1 MPRNELRTLNL
12 PIAEELG
19 RRAGIRP
26 RVRPEECASY
36 AIAGKVP
43 KLVFSPRTLS
53 EASKTIQTLTAEG
66 ASVIVRGAG
75 TKQFQPPSPVDVDV
89 VLDATRCSGV
99 IDYVPADLT
108 VTVFAGTTF
117 VELAEVLRAQQQF
130 FAADPPFASD
140 ATIGGILSGRSSG
153 ALRQQYGTPRDN
165 VLGMRVCLSDGSIAF
180 TGSKVVKSVAGYD
193 IAKLFVGA
201 RGTLGFIGE
210 VTLKVAPLP
219 AEQRGVVATF
229 SSANQACGAVAQ
241 MSSHALFPMATT
253 MHDAASTRHIRALGH
268 VGDGD
273 WTLVVRC
280 GGSRAGAGTLAD
292 AVSKVCMQSG
302 ARSTLLLDHDR
313 ILFGWSDIAELAGG
327 AIYAADRFLNC
338 AIACLPSEVPAVC
351 AMGQTH
357 GGNAEVSAHPH
368 AGIVFMHIDATR
380 HDDLIGALHL
390 VAAEAEANGWS
401 IAYLRAPLPLG
412 AKLRQPVPPSSPIF
426 LMRRVKAALDPT
438 GTFDPGRFLGGI

>member
-53 EASKTIQTLTAEG
+53 EAAKTIHTLTTEG

-89 VLDATRCSGV
+89 VLDSTRCRGV

-117 VELAEVLRAQQQF
+117 AELADVLRTQQQF
-130 FAADPPFASD
+130 FAVDPPFASD
-140 ATIGGILSGRSSG
+140 ATIGGILSARSAG

-165 VLGMRVCLSDGSIAF
+165 VLGMRVCVSDGSIAF

-219 AEQRGVVATF
+219 PEQRGLVATF
-229 SSANQACGAVAQ
+229 SRAEDACGAVAQ
-241 MSSHALFPMATT
+241 MTSHALFPMATT
-253 MHDAASTRHIRALGH
+253 LHDTASTRHIRTLGH
-268 VGDGD
+268 VADGD

-292 AVSKVCMQSG
+292 AVSKVCTQSG
-302 ARSTLLLDHDR
+302 ARSTLMLDHDR
-313 ILFGWSDIAELAGG
+313 VLFGWSDIAELAGG
-327 AIYAADRFLNC
+327 AVYSADRFLKC
-338 AIACLPSEVPAVC
+338 SIACLPSEVPAVC
-351 AMGQTH
+351 AMAQERYPD
-357 GGNAEVSAHPH
+357 AQVSAHPH
-368 AGIVFMHIDATR
+368 SGMVFLHVDAAR
-380 HDDLIGALHL
+380 HDDIPGTLRLMQG
-390 VAAEAEANGWS
+390 EAEGKGWS
-401 IAYLRAPLPLG
+401 IVYSSAPFPLG
-412 AKLRQPVPPSSPIF
+412 AALRQPVPQNSPLL
-426 LMRRVKAALDPT
+426 LMRRIKAALDPT

>member
-36 AIAGKVP
+36 AVAGKVP

-53 EASKTIQTLTAEG
+53 EAATTIHTLTVEG
-66 ASVIVRGAG
+66 ANVVIRGAG

-89 VLDATRCSGV
+89 VLDATRCNGV

-108 VTVFAGTTF
+108 VTVSAGTTF
-117 VELAEVLRAQQQF
+117 AELADVLRGQQQF
-130 FAADPPFASD
+130 FAVDPPFASE
-140 ATIGGILSGRSSG
+140 ATIGGILSARSSG

-165 VLGMRVCLSDGSIAF
+165 VLGMRVCLSDGSIAY

-219 AEQRGVVATF
+219 AEQRGVAATF
-229 SSANQACGAVAQ
+229 SRADQACAAVAN
-241 MSSHALFPMATT
+241 MTSHALFPMATT
-253 MHDAASTRHIRALGH
+253 MHDAAATRHIRALGH
-268 VGDGD
+268 VTDGD

-280 GGSRAGAGTLAD
+280 GGSRVGASTLAD
-292 AVSKVCMQSG
+292 AVIKVCTQSG

-327 AIYAADRFLNC
+327 AMYAADQFLNC
-338 AIACLPSEVPAVC
+338 SVTCLPSEVPAAC
-351 AMGQTH
+351 AMAQTH
-357 GGNAEVSAHPH
+357 CRNAEVSAHPH
-368 AGIVFMHIDATR
+368 SGVVFIHIDATH
-380 HDDLIGALHL
+380 HDDLTETLRLMQGEG
-390 VAAEAEANGWS
+390 EAKGWS
-401 IAYLRAPLPLG
+401 IAYVRAPLPLG
-412 AKLRQPVPPSSPIF
+412 AKLRQPVPPNAPLL
-426 LMRRVKAALDPT
+426 LMRRVKAAFDPT